1 MAADGTVRHDWTI
14 DQITALHELPLL
26 ELVGRGQCSAS
37 PAPRPEQGPEGEPT
51 FY

>member
-1 MAADGTVRHDWTI
+1 MMAADGTVRHDWTI

-26 ELVGRGQCSAS
+26 EGECTAS
-37 PAPRPEQGPEGEPT
+37 PAPRPEQGPESEPT